1 MNKLWF
7 FFPENDIALAHGTSH
22 FTAPPAATALRRS
35 GEILPLW
42 MASDGDMILCHG
54 INEAWLSMIRST
66 FNIGADVW
74 DRCNFNLAPTPWG
87 WSAASKSI
95 FVNEGFT
102 ENHLPDTNTLELFRQ
117 LSHRRTTSRLTEFV
131 ISRLPFEI
139 YPAALE
145 IENPETLSSIIS
157 SKATAV
163 IKSPWSSSGRGVKF
177 VDSKHTDSAVN
188 AASGTIRKQ
197 GSVMVEDL
205 INPHFDFALLFY
217 CENCIVHFKGLSLF
231 ATEASTG
238 QYAGNIVAPQEALY
252 SRITEK
258 IDFGQLETLIPI
270 LQEAITNEIA
280 SHYTGPVGV
289 DMLADGEGKMHI
301 VETNLRY
308 TMGFLALGLARYVQ
322 SEALF
327 HITKGKPS
335 SIQKSIIKDGK
346 LINGSL
352 QLTPP
357 GGDFAFILDA

>member
-7 FFPENDIALAHGTSH
+7 FFPENDIALAHGASH

-42 MASDGDMILCHG
+42 MASDGDLILCHG

-74 DRCNFNLAPTPWG
+74 DRCDYNLAPTPWG

-95 FVNEGFT
+95 FVDEGFT
-102 ENHLPDTNTLELFRQ
+102 ENHLPDTKTLELYRE
-117 LSHRRTTSRLTEFV
+117 LSHRRTTSRITEFV
-131 ISRLPFEI
+131 ISELPFEI

-145 IENPETLSSIIS
+145 VENPETLSSIIS

-163 IKSPWSSSGRGVKF
+163 IKSPWSSSGRGIKF
-177 VDSKHTDSAVN
+177 VDSKHIDSAVN

-197 GSVMVEDL
+197 GSVMVEDF

-217 CENCIVHFKGLSLF
+217 CENGVAHFKGLSLF

-238 QYAGNIVAPQEALY
+238 QYAGNIVAPQKVLH

-258 IDFGQLETLIPI
+258 IVSGQLETFIPI
-270 LQEAITNEIA
+270 LQEAITKEIA
-280 SHYTGPVGV
+280 THYTGPVGV
-289 DMLADGEGKMHI
+289 DMLADGDGRMHI

-335 SIQKSIIKDGK
+335 SIQEPIIKNGK
-346 LINGSL
+346 LIKGSL

-357 GGDFAFILDA
+357 GGDFSFILDA